1 MASPEHTSA
10 HRPLLSRRIF
20 LGVSTAL
27 ALEALLSKRTPIAYA
42 QTRPAFSRDIWN
54 SESLNPIVAKTE
66 LNFLNSKAWI
76 PGKASYET
84 MTITYIDVAP
94 TRRESANL
102 YAYLG
107 SVYQFHNSDRKMGSA
122 VRDYTATG
130 TLTLYDGCGTPI
142 EDWQFEDLWPQAI
155 NFGDLDQSSSDTV
168 DIELTMRYSKFTYNP
183 RCGNVDWGICC
194 SGCSKVAGPPSR

>member
-1 MASPEHTSA
+1 MASSYN
-10 HRPLLSRRIF
+10 
-20 LGVSTAL
+20 LGYMGIGAL
-27 ALEALLSKRTPIAYA
+27 MDQDTVFKRKFRWTMYLQPNCPQLAN
-42 QTRPAFSRDIWN
+42 RDIDVWFVK
-54 SESLNPIVAKTE
+54 VASRPSISFDETE